1 MKKYAKPDVNVL
13 TTVFEGY
20 LLAGTDGGNNG
31 GTTPKPRPGGHAKEQ
46 PLFEYDTESED
57 EESEDLN

>member
-1 MKKYAKPDVNVL
+1 MKKYAKPNVNVL

-20 LLAGTDGGNNG
+20 LLAGTEGGNNG
-31 GTTPKPRPGGHAKEQ
+31 GVKPKPRPGGHAKEQ
-46 PLFEYDTESED
+46 LFFESDTESED

>member
-1 MKKYAKPDVNVL
+1 MKKYAKPDVKVL

-20 LLAGTDGGNNG
+20 LLAGTEGGSNG
-31 GTTPKPRPGGHAKEQ
+31 GTQPKPRPGGHAKEQ

>member
-1 MKKYAKPDVNVL
+1 MKKYAKPEVNVL

-20 LLAGTDGGNNG
+20 LLAGTGEGGNG
-31 GTTPKPRPGGHAKEQ
+31 GVQPKPRPGGHAKEQ
-46 PLFEYDTESED
+46 PLFESDTESED